1 MNERHI
7 LDLRAGVAWSPED
20 LRVLELTARGA
31 WGNPLHPSSEG
42 RRAATWLEAAEA
54 TVGQITGRPHVRFFP
69 DRMTALRVALAQH
82 PGLPVS
88 VASTH
93 RKQVL
98 ALATDVSPVDEQG
111 TVSWNAPQLA
121 ILQSANEETGVAD
134 PLPASG
140 LTILD
145 ASNSFGRVPTTQR
158 SDYVVADSLVWGSP
172 SGVAFL
178 LADRPIP
185 ETEAPPLPLIA
196 VAVQA
201 LERSWSSRDTRSLA
215 EELALRQLQDR
226 VQLEIPDVQFH
237 SVHPAAPIRS
247 FSVLHLDAET
257 LTRTL
262 NIAGFVVGSGS
273 ACVLDGSPSH
283 VLAAMGRVTH
293 GNIRI
298 ALPVDCELAVL
309 DHFAETL
316 SVTVSRLRREA
327 GVENL

>member
-1 MNERHI
+1 MTERHI

-42 RRAATWLEAAEA
+42 RRAATWLAAAEA
-54 TVGQITGRPHVRFFP
+54 TVGQITGRPYVRFFP
-69 DRMTALRVALAQH
+69 DRMSALRAAVSQH

-98 ALATDVSPVDEQG
+98 VLATEVSPVDEHG
-111 TVSWNAPQLA
+111 MVRWDSPELS
-121 ILQSANEETGVAD
+121 ILQSANEETGSAD
-134 PLPASG
+134 LLPASG

-145 ASNSFGRVPTTQR
+145 ASNSFGRVPITQQF
-158 SDYVVADSLVWGSP
+158 DYVVADSLVWGSP
-172 SGVAFL
+172 SGVAL
-178 LADRPIP
+178 LFSNSPLP

-196 VAVQA
+196 VAVQS
-201 LERSWSSRDTRSLA
+201 LERCWRSLRSRSEA
-215 EELALRQLQDR
+215 EQLALRHFEHR
-226 VQLEIPDVQFH
+226 VQAEIADVQFH
-237 SVHPAAPIRS
+237 AVNVAAPIRS

-257 LTRTL
+257 LTRAL
-262 NIAGFVVGSGS
+262 DVEGFVVGSGS

-309 DHFAETL
+309 DDFADTL